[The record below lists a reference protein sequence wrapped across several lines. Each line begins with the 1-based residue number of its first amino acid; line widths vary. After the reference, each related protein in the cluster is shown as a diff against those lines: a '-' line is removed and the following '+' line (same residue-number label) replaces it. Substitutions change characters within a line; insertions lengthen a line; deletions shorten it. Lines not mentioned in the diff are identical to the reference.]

1 MSDDIKELQRVCKN
15 ISKSTKEL
23 DNNLIDF
30 LVVFK
35 KLVESGEIDAEK
47 IMMESEEKFLRG

>member
-1 MSDDIKELQRVCKN
+1 MSDNVKELQRVCKN
-15 ISKSTKEL
+15 IGRSTKDL
-23 DNNLIDF
+23 DVNLIDF

-35 KLVESGEIDAEK
+35 KLVESGEIDAQK